1 MDASPR
7 RMSTRSFELI
17 CQAVDM
23 VRDDAPEV
31 FQAIELANPYTA
43 EVRARFFA
51 EAKALERT
59 LALKA
64 ETTP

>member
-43 EVRARFFA
+43 AVRARFFA
-51 EAKALERT
+51 EAKALERA